1 MPECNRIDVLLVK
14 RAKCDRGDLKTKEKG
29 GDELRETE
37 NLRGYT
43 VLLVSLPTIPKHIPA
58 DQC

>member
-1 MPECNRIDVLLVK
+1 MLVE

-29 GDELRETE
+29 GDKPRETE